1 MLTSNIVLFSDGR
14 FIGAILD
21 RNGLRPSRF
30 YVTSDNLMVM
40 ASEVGV
46 YDVEPEN
53 ILKKGRLMPGKML
66 LVDTDE
72 KRIIEDAEI
81 KARIS
86 GARPHGAWWEQIVSL
101 DMLSKGFSQQTIYY
115 NPIQRASDFD
125 ESSNILE
132 RLWKGDRRLPMFG
145 YTIETIQ
152 MLMIPMLK
160 TRKEALG
167 SMGNDAPLA
176 CLSKYQPVL
185 YEYFKQLFAQ
195 VTNPPIDPFREK
207 IVMSLACPV
216 GPEGNILEPR
226 AELCHRLWLENP
238 VLSLGHLQTLKT
250 TNYSGWSS
258 AVIDITCSSLATDL
272 REEIDRICREA
283 ERAAQSHQFLILSDR
298 NIGPDRTAIPA
309 LLASGAVHHHLIATR
324 LRSHCALIVETGE
337 AREVHHMCVLLG
349 YGCDAICPYMVFEI
363 AHMLRNEQL
372 IDPEI
377 TDAVVYDNYAA
388 AVERG
393 ISKVMAKMGISTL
406 QSYKGAQIFEAV
418 GLSKDV
424 IDKCFTGTASRLGGV
439 SFNFILEESLQRHE
453 IAFGEKECD
462 SRILRNPGFFHW
474 RSGGE
479 KHINDPTSIGLLQ
492 EATKYDNKNAY
503 QKYVD
508 EAIKSTK
515 DCTLRGQL
523 ELAYPETGGIDLSEV
538 EPAANIVKRFATGAM
553 SFGSIS
559 KEAHTTLAVAMNR
572 LGGKSNT
579 GEGGE
584 NPDRYLNQD
593 PDYNQRSAIKQVAS
607 ARFGVTSPYLS
618 NADELQIK
626 MAQGAKP
633 GEGGE
638 LPGYKVSKEIAAT
651 RHSVPGVG
659 LISPPPHHDIYSI
672 EVTNI
677 SYLKF
682 YIPHDC
688 QK

>member
-1 MLTSNIVLFSDGR
+1 MFSDGR

-46 YDVEPEN
+46 YDVEPEQV
-53 ILKKGRLMPGKML
+53 LQKGRLMPGKML

-72 KRIIEDAEI
+72 KRIIQDEEI
-81 KARIS
+81 KTRICQS
-86 GARPHGAWWEQIVSL
+86 RPHGEWWEQRVSL

-115 NPIQRASDFD
+115 NPIQRASDFE

-132 RLWKGDRRLPMFG
+132 RLWKGDRRMPMFG

-176 CLSKYQPVL
+176 CLSKYQPIL

-250 TNYSGWSS
+250 TNYSGWRS
-258 AVIDITCSSLATDL
+258 AVLDITCSSTVTDL
-272 REEIDRICREA
+272 SMEVDRICREA
-283 ERAAQSHQFLILSDR
+283 ERAARGHQFLILSDR

-309 LLASGAVHHHLIATR
+309 LLVSAAVHHHLIATR
-324 LRSHCALIVETGE
+324 LRSQCAIIVETGE

-418 GLSKDV
+418 GLSREV
-424 IDKCFTGTASRLGGV
+424 IDKCFTGTASRIGGV
-439 SFNFILEESLQRHE
+439 GFSFILEESLQRHE

-462 SRILRNPGFFHW
+462 SRILRNPGYFHW

-479 KHINDPTSIGLLQ
+479 KHINDPSSIGLLQ
-492 EATKYDNKNAY
+492 EATKYENKNAY

-508 EAIKSTK
+508 AAKQSTK

-523 ELAYPETGGIDLSEV
+523 ELVYPEDGAIDISEV

-559 KEAHTTLAVAMNR
+559 LEAHTTLAIAMNR
-572 LGGKSNT
+572 MGGKSNT

-584 NPDRYLNQD
+584 NPERYLNQD
-593 PDYNQRSAIKQVAS
+593 PEFNKRSAIKQVAS

-672 EVTNI
+672 EVEKI
-677 SYLKF
+677 VIYF
-682 YIPHDC
+682 IF
-688 QK
+688 